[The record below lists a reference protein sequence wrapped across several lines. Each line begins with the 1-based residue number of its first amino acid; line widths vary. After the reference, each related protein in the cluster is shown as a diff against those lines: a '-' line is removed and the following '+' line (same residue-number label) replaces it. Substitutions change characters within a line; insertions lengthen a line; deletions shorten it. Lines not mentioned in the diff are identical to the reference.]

1 MNNTHRLRRGLILV
15 VFVMTWIAHTGNAIA
30 MQHSTEKSAMT
41 TSSTAFTTVYLI
53 RHAEKALDQGADPEL
68 TPRGEARARLWA
80 TLFADQRLDAIYSTN
95 TKRTLATARLVAR
108 AQQLEVQEM
117 APKPERLEHFLQPH
131 QGQTILLVGHSNTIA
146 ELANDMLGEARY
158 AELDEANYHTLFI
171 VTYSQEGA
179 SAQRLNI
186 DLNSGL

>member
-1 MNNTHRLRRGLILV
+1 MNKNHLFHPGLILS
-15 VFVMTWIAHTGNAIA
+15 VFVASWIAQTSNVLAEQI
-30 MQHSTEKSAMT
+30 KSAT
-41 TSSTAFTTVYLI
+41 QTSSAAFTTVYLI

-68 TPRGEARARLWA
+68 TPQGETRAQLWA

-95 TKRTLATARLVAR
+95 TKRTLATAQVVAR

-117 APKPERLEHFLQPH
+117 DPKPERLDHFLQAIE
-131 QGQTILLVGHSNTIA
+131 GQTILLVGHSNTIA
-146 ELANDMLGEARY
+146 ELANEMLGEARY

-171 VTYSQEGA
+171 VTRGQEGA

-186 DLNSGL
+186 N